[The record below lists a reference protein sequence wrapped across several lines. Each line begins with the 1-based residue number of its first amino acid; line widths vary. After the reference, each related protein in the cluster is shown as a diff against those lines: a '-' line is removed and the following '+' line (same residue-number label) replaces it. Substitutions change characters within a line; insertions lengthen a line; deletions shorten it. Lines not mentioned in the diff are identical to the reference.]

1 MAGGFRDNLRR
12 LLGWWSSVPVQQ
24 NTIFGESVEF
34 RASRLRTME
43 SPRDRAFDGDRLR
56 MLFCERPSGID
67 ADRTRMIDDER
78 LP

>member
-1 MAGGFRDNLRR
+1 MGGFRDNLRR

-34 RASRLRTME
+34 RASRSQAME
-43 SPRDRAFDGDRLR
+43 STRDRAFDGDRLR
-56 MLFCERPSGID
+56 MLFGERSRGID

>member
-24 NTIFGESVEF
+24 NTIYGESVEF

-43 SPRDRAFDGDRLR
+43 ATRDRAFEGDRMRLI
-56 MLFCERPSGID
+56 FSERSSGFD
-67 ADRTRMIDDER
+67 ADRSRMIDDER